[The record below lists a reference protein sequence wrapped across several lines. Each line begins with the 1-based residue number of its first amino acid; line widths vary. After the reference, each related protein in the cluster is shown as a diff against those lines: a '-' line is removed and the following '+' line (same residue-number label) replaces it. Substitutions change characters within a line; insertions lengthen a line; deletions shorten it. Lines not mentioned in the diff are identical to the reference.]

1 MQACSASDA
10 GALDAEL
17 GLRQA
22 CLVGATALAG
32 HSPGADADVDL
43 VDGFDFRKKKAGFV
57 EFVIYSKALSSGV
70 LTLSHLEALVLCD
83 AVMSQRLARF
93 DGRSNVCSLIPA
105 TCPTTRRSLS
115 ASR

>member
-83 AVMSQRLARF
+83 AVMSQ
-93 DGRSNVCSLIPA
+93 GSMVCSFIPA